1 MTIEKEYQEDSLL
14 IFKGVLTVNLI
25 SILGNHLRLLISY
38 DSKIFQK
45 IFKIFVEVTQN
56 VYYYSTENHEISEG
70 IRGGAGW
77 VSVQEF
83 ETEYRVTTGNQ
94 IKAEHAPKLVQ
105 YCTEINSMNEEQL
118 RILKRETRS
127 QAMVRDTGAHIGLI
141 QTSIV
146 SGNKLTFKIVEKA
159 GSELE
164 FILTTTITK
173 ESL

>member
-1 MTIEKEYQEDSLL
+1 MTIENEYQEDSLL
-14 IFKGVLTVNLI
+14 MFRGVLTVNLI

-56 VYYYSTENHEISEG
+56 VYYYSAENHEISDG

-77 VSVQEF
+77 VSVQES
-83 ETEYRVTTGNQ
+83 ESEYRVTTGNH
-94 IKAEHAPKLVQ
+94 IKPEHAPKLIQ
-105 YCTEINSMNEEQL
+105 YCNEINSMDEEQL
-118 RILKRETRS
+118 RKLKRETRS

-146 SGNKLTFKIVEKA
+146 SGNKLKFKIVENSVS
-159 GSELE
+159 GLE

-173 ESL
+173 ELM